1 MTTIKSFENG
11 FEYIEVKNSLASAKI
26 ALQGAHIFEYKR
38 ESGEDILW
46 LSSVSDFEYTKAIRG
61 GVPICWPR
69 FGVLDKS
76 MPAHGFAR
84 TALFEL
90 QDVEEISEDE
100 IEVTFFLRDTEAS
113 RKIWN
118 YSFELKVIFNIG
130 KSLSVKLETKN
141 LGKEE
146 FLITQALHTYFSI
159 SDIENVSI
167 KGLEDFFYVDTLHNI
182 KEQQISSIKIDKEV
196 DRVYMGEAKEIVL
209 KDKNRELSISAKGSK
224 STVVWNPWIEKG
236 SQMSGMKSEAYKE
249 FVCIESANAFEDFR
263 ILKSG
268 ESFSLSLR
276 LN

>member
-11 FEYIEVKNSLASAKI
+11 FEYIEVKNSLSSAKI

-46 LSSVSDFEYTKAIRG
+46 LSSVSDFEYKKAIRG

-84 TALFEL
+84 TSLFEL
-90 QDVEEISEDE
+90 QNVEEISEDE
-100 IEVTFFLRDTEAS
+100 TEITFLLKDTEES
-113 RKIWN
+113 CKIWN
-118 YSFELKVIFNIG
+118 YNFELKVIFNIG
-130 KSLSVKLETKN
+130 NSLSIKLETKN

-146 FLITQALHTYFSI
+146 FLITQALHTYFSV
-159 SDIENVSI
+159 SDIEDVSI
-167 KGLEDFFYVDTLHNI
+167 KGLEKLSYVDTLSDI
-182 KEQQISSIKIDKEV
+182 KEQQISSIQIDKEV
-196 DRVYMGEAKEIVL
+196 DRVYMGEVKEIIL
-209 KDKNRELSISAKGSK
+209 KDKNREISIATKGSK

-236 SQMSGMKSEAYKE
+236 SQMSGMKSEDYKE
-249 FVCIESANAFEDFR
+249 FVCIESANAFEDFK

-268 ESFSLSLR
+268 ESFSLSLK